1 MLFQVYPKVK
11 ERKMYG
17 GIMFSIDEDFAGL
30 FVYKEHVTMEFGNG
44 YLFED
49 PSEILDGTGK
59 QRRNLKFKT
68 LKDIETRKLKALS
81 NKQFQANCSSRKS
94 IINSKCFLVGALF
107 GPKRITPLPKSK
119 SDKANS
125 SSSMILLL
133 KG

>member
-1 MLFQVYPKVK
+1 MNLQKSSKWKESSNSDVNDLLAIFAEKNIEHYEIVQALREMLFQVYPKVK

-68 LKDIETRKLKALS
+68 LKDIET
-81 NKQFQANCSSRKS
+81 NKTKGFIKQAVSS
-94 IINSKCFLVGALF
+94 
-107 GPKRITPLPKSK
+107 
-119 SDKANS
+119 
-125 SSSMILLL
+125 
-133 KG
+133 